1 VNYRTLSIAQFVFI
15 FVCGLSVLD
24 WGVELSQG
32 FDSDEENDDENGFGF
47 NNLIF
52 GLTCDESDSDSDG
65 YACEN
70 AYWDVIQLWGYCMII
85 VAILQL
91 LKALTVEII
100 G

>member
-1 VNYRTLSIAQFVFI
+1 MNYRTLSIAQFVFI

-24 WGVELSQG
+24 WAVGLSQS
-32 FDSDEENDDENGFGF
+32 FDSDEDDDDNYGFGF
-47 NNLIF
+47 NELIF
-52 GLTCDESDSDSDG
+52 SLTCDESDANPED
-65 YACEN
+65 YVCEN